1 MGSWRNT
8 VKYMYLDVN
17 LIFFW
22 GQFSSSS
29 AFRMW
34 NQIPIGIPKRFHT
47 VREWFYNGHKLPRTL
62 DGFFSL
68 YNINAY
74 KKSLQKLIWTKKKNQ
89 LPERGIEPATL
100 QIFQKQGK
108 FDLNAITTWPRRPL
122 LEGASNLN
130 IAQYSTKFH

>member
-1 MGSWRNT
+1 MVT
-8 VKYMYLDVN
+8 
-17 LIFFW
+17 
-22 GQFSSSS
+22 
-29 AFRMW
+29 
-34 NQIPIGIPKRFHT
+34 HT
-47 VREWFYNGHKLPRTL
+47 IREWFYNGHKLPRTFDCFL
-62 DGFFSL
+62 SL